1 MAFFEQYANVRTI
14 DFQQISAT
22 SPAAGRSLVNAAYSR
37 RQWLAGATIMVGS
50 SLTAHAANPVAEEE
64 KGKPKDEPFS
74 YCLNT
79 STIEGQKLSIVEKV
93 EIASK
98 AGYQAIEPWI
108 RELDQHVK
116 DGGNLKDLGRRIQDS
131 GLTVPSAIGFAE
143 WIVDDETRRKKGM
156 EQAKHDM
163 DMVQQIGGKRL
174 AAPPAGAIQQADL
187 NLSRAA
193 ERYRALLDLGDQM
206 GIVAE
211 LELWG
216 FSKALSRL
224 GEVAFVT
231 IESGHPKACILLDI
245 YHVYKGGSEFSGLRF
260 LSGSKLP
267 VIHCND
273 YPATPPRASINDAQ
287 RVYPGDGVAP
297 LKEIF
302 RDLRAIGFRGF
313 LSLELF
319 NRDYWRQD
327 ALQVARTGL
336 EKMKTAVKS
345 SV

>member
-1 MAFFEQYANVRTI
+1 MR
-14 DFQQISAT
+14 SAC
-22 SPAAGRSLVNAAYSR
+22 SR
-37 RQWLAGATIMVGS
+37 RQWLAGATVLVGTGLAGS
-50 SLTAHAANPVAEEE
+50 AVTPAPSEDRDR
-64 KGKPKDEPFS
+64 PKDEPFG

-79 STIEGQKLSIVEKV
+79 STIDGQKLSIVEKV

-116 DGGNLKDLGRRIQDS
+116 AGGNLKDLGKRIRDS

-143 WIVDDETRRKKGM
+143 WIVDDDMKRKKGM
-156 EQAKHDM
+156 EEAKRDM
-163 DMVQQIGGKRL
+163 DMVQQIGGQRL
-174 AAPPAGAIQQADL
+174 AAPPAGAISQSDL
-187 NLSRAA
+187 NLFKAA
-193 ERYRALLDLGDQM
+193 ERYRALMDLGDTM

-224 GEVAFVT
+224 GEVALVA

-245 YHVYKGGSEFSGLRF
+245 YHLYKGGSEFHGLKF
-260 LSGSKLP
+260 LSGSFLSM
-267 VIHCND
+267 IHFND
-273 YPATPPRASINDAQ
+273 YPATPPRAAITDAA

-297 LKEIF
+297 LKEIL
-302 RDLRAIGFRGF
+302 RDLRTIGYRGF

-319 NRDYWRQD
+319 NRDYWSQD
-327 ALQVARTGL
+327 PLVVARTGL
-336 EKMKTAVKS
+336 EKMKVAVKS
-345 SV
+345 SQS

>member
-1 MAFFEQYANVRTI
+1 VNSAF
-14 DFQQISAT
+14 
-22 SPAAGRSLVNAAYSR
+22 SR
-37 RQWLAGATIMVGS
+37 RQWLAGATVMVGTGLS
-50 SLTAHAANPVAEEE
+50 GSAVTPVSAEA
-64 KGKPKDEPFS
+64 KDQVKDEPFG

-79 STIEGQKLSIVEKV
+79 STIDGQKLSIVEKV
-93 EIASK
+93 EIAAK

-116 DGGNLKDLGRRIQDS
+116 GGGNLQDLGKRMRDS

-143 WIVDDETRRKKGM
+143 WIVDEETKRKKGM
-156 EQAKHDM
+156 EEAKRDM
-163 DMVQQIGGKRL
+163 DIVQQIGGQRL
-174 AAPPAGAIQQADL
+174 AAPPAGAISQSNL
-187 NLSRAA
+187 NLFKAA

-224 GEVAFVT
+224 GEVAMVA

-245 YHVYKGGSEFSGLRF
+245 YHLYKGGSEFHGLKF
-260 LSGSKLP
+260 LSGSFLG
-267 VIHCND
+267 VVHCND
-273 YPATPPRASINDAQ
+273 YPATPPRAAITDPA

-297 LKEIF
+297 LKDIL
-302 RDLRAIGFRGF
+302 RDLRSIGFRGF

-319 NRDYWRQD
+319 NRDYWSQD
-327 ALQVARTGL
+327 PLQVARTGL
-336 EKMKTAVKS
+336 EKMKAAARS
-345 SV
+345 SVS

>member
-1 MAFFEQYANVRTI
+1 MRSAF
-14 DFQQISAT
+14 
-22 SPAAGRSLVNAAYSR
+22 SR
-37 RQWLAGATIMVGS
+37 RQWLAGATVFVGS
-50 SLTAHAANPVAEEE
+50 GLAGSAD
-64 KGKPKDEPFS
+64 KPALAQDQDRSKDEAFG

-79 STIEGQKLSIVEKV
+79 STIDGQKLSIVEKV
-93 EIASK
+93 EIATK

-116 DGGNLKDLGRRIQDS
+116 AGGNLKDLGKRIRDS

-143 WIVDDETRRKKGM
+143 WIADDETKRKKGM
-156 EQAKHDM
+156 EEAKRDM
-163 DMVQQIGGKRL
+163 DMVQQIGGQRL
-174 AAPPAGAIQQADL
+174 AAPPAGAINQSDL
-187 NLSRAA
+187 GLFKAA
-193 ERYRALLDLGDQM
+193 ERYRALLDLGASM

-224 GEVAFVT
+224 GEVTLVA

-245 YHVYKGGSEFSGLRF
+245 YHLYKGGSEFHGLKF
-260 LSGSKLP
+260 LSSSFLS
-267 VIHCND
+267 VIHFND
-273 YPATPPRASINDAQ
+273 YPGTPPRGAITDAA

-297 LKEIF
+297 LKDIL
-302 RDLRAIGFRGF
+302 RDLRAIGYRGF

-319 NRDYWRQD
+319 NRDYWSQD
-327 ALQVARTGL
+327 PLQVARTGL

-345 SV
+345 SLS

>member
-1 MAFFEQYANVRTI
+1 M
-14 DFQQISAT
+14 
-22 SPAAGRSLVNAAYSR
+22 NAAFSR
-37 RQWLAGATIMVGS
+37 RQWLAGATVMIGTGLSGS
-50 SLTAHAANPVAEEE
+50 AVAPASAEA
-64 KGKPKDEPFS
+64 KDQAKDEPFG

-79 STIEGQKLSIVEKV
+79 STIDGQKLSIVEKV
-93 EIASK
+93 EIAAK

-116 DGGNLKDLGRRIQDS
+116 GGGNLKDLGKRIRDS

-143 WIVDDETRRKKGM
+143 WIVDDEIKRKKGM
-156 EQAKHDM
+156 AEAKRDM
-163 DMVQQIGGKRL
+163 DIVQQIGGQRL
-174 AAPPAGAIQQADL
+174 AAPPAGATSQSNL
-187 NLSRAA
+187 NLFKAA

-224 GEVAFVT
+224 GEVAMVA

-245 YHVYKGGSEFSGLRF
+245 YHLYKGGSEFHGLKF
-260 LSGSKLP
+260 LSGSFLG
-267 VIHCND
+267 VVHCND
-273 YPATPPRASINDAQ
+273 YPATPPRAAITDPA

-297 LKEIF
+297 LKDILS
-302 RDLRAIGFRGF
+302 DLRSIGYRGF

-319 NRDYWRQD
+319 NRDYWSLD
-327 ALQVARTGL
+327 PLQVARIGL
-336 EKMKTAVKS
+336 EKMKAAVRN
-345 SV
+345 SVS

>member
-1 MAFFEQYANVRTI
+1 MA
-14 DFQQISAT
+14 
-22 SPAAGRSLVNAAYSR
+22 
-37 RQWLAGATIMVGS
+37 GS
-50 SLTAHAANPVAEEE
+50 SLTAQSAMPAAEEA
-64 KGKPKDEPFS
+64 KDQPKDESFS

-79 STIEGQKLSIVEKV
+79 STIEGQKLSIVEKI

-98 AGYQAIEPWI
+98 TGYQAIEPWI

-116 DGGNLKDLGRRIQDS
+116 DGGNLKDLGKRIHDS
-131 GLTVPSAIGFAE
+131 GLVVPSAIGFAE
-143 WIVDDETRRKKGM
+143 WIVDDETRRKKGT
-156 EQAKHDM
+156 EEAKRNM

-174 AAPPAGAIQQADL
+174 AAPPAGAIQQGDL
-187 NLSRAA
+187 NLGKAA
-193 ERYRALLDLGDQM
+193 ERYRALLEMGDSM

-224 GEVAFVT
+224 GEVAFVA

-245 YHVYKGGSEFSGLRF
+245 YHLYKGGSDFGGLRF

-302 RDLRAIGFRGF
+302 GDLRAIGFRGF

-327 ALQVARTGL
+327 PLQVARTGL
-336 EKMKTAVKS
+336 EKMKNTVKTS
-345 SV
+345 MQ

>member
-1 MAFFEQYANVRTI
+1 MVE
-14 DFQQISAT
+14 S
-22 SPAAGRSLVNAAYSR
+22 GRSAVSTTVSR
-37 RQWLAGATIMVGS
+37 RQWLAGATVIVGT
-50 SLTAHAANPVAEEE
+50 SLNAGAVTPKPAEADERA
-64 KGKPKDEPFS
+64 KGEPFG

-79 STIEGQKLSIVEKV
+79 STIEGQKLSIVEKI

-116 DGGNLKDLGRRIQDS
+116 DGGNLNDLGKRIKDT

-143 WIVDDETRRKKGM
+143 WLVDDEIRRKKGL
-156 EQAKHDM
+156 EEAKRDM
-163 DMVQQIGGKRL
+163 DMVHQIGGKRL
-174 AAPPAGAIQQADL
+174 AAPPAGAAQQTDL
-187 NLSRAA
+187 NLGKAA
-193 ERYRALLDLGDQM
+193 ERYRALLDLGEQI

-224 GEVAFVT
+224 GEVAFVA
-231 IESGHPKACILLDI
+231 IESAHPKACILLDI
-245 YHVYKGGSEFSGLRF
+245 YHLYKGGSDFHGLRF
-260 LSGSKLP
+260 LSGSVLP
-267 VIHCND
+267 VIHFND
-273 YPATPPRASINDAQ
+273 YPATPPRASISDAQ

-297 LKEIF
+297 LKDIV

-319 NRDYWRQD
+319 NRDYWKQD
-327 ALQVARTGL
+327 PLQVARTGL
-336 EKMKTAVKS
+336 EKMKAAVKS
-345 SV
+345 SI